1 MARYTPTWTP
11 PSKGPR
17 RRIPFSFSIHVA
29 PAAAPPAAAAA
40 AARLEQLELD
50 HLLVAHLA
58 VEVVARQLE
67 VLVQPLEHHLAGQ
80 RPLLAGAAA
89 VTGGDLGEPGH
100 AAHLGLVLLER
111 LLVRE
116 GDGVA
121 PCEPAHDRRIGP
133 LVVLAAAAEL
143 LADPGAAPVDPL

>member
-29 PAAAPPAAAAA
+29 PAGAPPAAAAA

-80 RPLLAGAAA
+80 RPVLAGAAA
-89 VTGGDLGEPGH
+89 MARDDLGEPGH
-100 AAHLGLVLLER
+100 PAHLGLVLLEG

-121 PCEPAHDRRIGP
+121 LGEPPDDRRIGP
-133 LVVLAAAAEL
+133 LVVPPPPPHLLPHPAE
-143 LADPGAAPVDPL
+143 P